1 MASATMDARLKSVWI
16 AGAGYLGRP
25 LAQQLAAQAYRIVA
39 SSRHELSGVN
49 WHYWDFQAALLVQ
62 DFQQTDVWV
71 VLLPPSGA
79 VDYVAKMHALCEQ
92 AQAANIRHVVYTS
105 STSVYGDAAR
115 VCDERSP
122 IAPQTESARK
132 IAACENIWLQSGL
145 PHISV
150 LRLGGLYDD
159 ERHPAKRLSGR
170 VDIAGGNQVV
180 NVVHRQHAIQALID
194 VVQQPKESVL
204 NIVERG
210 HPTRAEFYTA
220 EAARLGLPVPV
231 FNVDDAHRG
240 KVIVS
245 CHQHWSF

>member
-1 MASATMDARLKSVWI
+1 MDARLKSVWI
-16 AGAGYLGRP
+16 AGAGYLGHP
-25 LAQQLAAQAYRIVA
+25 LAQQLAAQGYDVVA
-39 SSRHELSGVN
+39 SSRHESSGLN
-49 WHYWDFQAALLVQ
+49 WQYWDFQDALPVQ
-62 DFQQTDVWV
+62 NFQQADVWV

-79 VDYVAKMHALCEQ
+79 VDYVAQMQVLCEQ
-92 AQAANIRHVVYTS
+92 AQAANIAHVVYTS

-115 VCDERSP
+115 VCDEHS
-122 IAPQTESARK
+122 AVDPQTESAHK
-132 IAACENIWLQSGL
+132 IVACENLWLQSGL
-145 PHISV
+145 PNVSI

-180 NVVHRQHAIQALID
+180 NIVHRQHAVQALLD
-194 VVQQPKESVL
+194 VINQPKESVL
-204 NIVERG
+204 NIVECE

-231 FNVDDAHRG
+231 FNVDDANRG